1 MSDTYSYADSASSIA
16 DNLPLPVY
24 AFTKD
29 VTEALARKGGMSEGG
44 AKALGIFTGAVTSI
58 ITVCTTGIP

>member
-1 MSDTYSYADSASSIA
+1 MSDVGASIA

-29 VTEALARKGGMSEGG
+29 LTEAIARKGGMDPDG
-44 AKALGIFTGAVTSI
+44 ARSLGIAVGAVTSLF
-58 ITVCTTGIP
+58 TACTTGIP